1 MPAHANVR
9 MKTLIMVHGGARALP
24 EYNGTVAQAFTR
36 RRRAG
41 RDRMTFGQG
50 MAVKRRHRYAY
61 ERD

>member
-1 MPAHANVR
+1 
-9 MKTLIMVHGGARALP
+9 MKTLIMVHAGARALP

-41 RDRMTFGQG
+41 RDRMTFGRG
-50 MAVKRRHRYAY
+50 MAVKRRRRYAY